1 MSALGHSAATPAGSP
16 PAIVPAISTAPIE
29 IYQRIAA
36 LPSSGAMVTRKMAF
50 EKREHAYVFT
60 FKSAGRLDFD
70 EASACG
76 AEAAGFAAAPCH
88 AIQRLV
94 SEGRHVADLHC
105 LLRRAAGCL
114 RRRVR

>member
-1 MSALGHSAATPAGSP
+1 MSALGFGAANPATSP
-16 PAIVPAISTAPIE
+16 PAIAPATSTAPIE

-70 EASACG
+70 KASACRCRG
-76 AEAAGFAAAPCH
+76 CGLCGSALSCDTAP
-88 AIQRLV
+88 R
-94 SEGRHVADLHC
+94 EGRHVA
-105 LLRRAAGCL
+105 
-114 RRRVR
+114 